1 MRLSSKKETYDSNP
15 PSGSSSRTLI
25 NGGIRRRPSNET
37 IESYQGSISN
47 DSIHTVST
55 VHTDRDQFDLSG
67 QDSFISDHKS
77 LHSFEK
83 STRLSRN
90 QSLSTIR
97 TIRESES
104 ESDSDSTSPSPPK
117 QESSSLSLHS
127 LEDEA
132 EISFPPNPRSPQA
145 IAPTRVEAP
154 SHIPSPVFVAHPPLP
169 LSGPLMKPY
178 GDSQLFASTG
188 ISTTDTPSIRPTSFL
203 PPPTDHIGTASHSRS
218 DTDTLKRKKATLDF
232 MAGFRE
238 SDKLPEVSAPYGPV
252 HVQHVDLDSITGK
265 LTVLLG
271 NRHEFSQNSR
281 IFDADQEKNLPA
293 AVESPRILGMAS
305 TVYPEESKSVDDSL
319 IPTGMPTSRSSQT
332 PSDGS
337 NLVLLPLPKTSHSS
351 SDTQVVSTTHTPPLY
366 LPFPSLPPAQPN
378 LDGSNS
384 QRSIRSILKPP
395 RSDALVR
402 GNATGDRRSPGPELQ
417 ASVEASLSNSPVT
430 ERRAQPTTSPQQ
442 QSAVVASL
450 AKTVGATPR
459 RREKRKEN
467 KPNDA
472 NLMKRLQQICK
483 GADPTRLYRNLV
495 KTGQG

>member
-1 MRLSSKKETYDSNP
+1 
-15 PSGSSSRTLI
+15 
-25 NGGIRRRPSNET
+25 
-37 IESYQGSISN
+37 
-47 DSIHTVST
+47 
-55 VHTDRDQFDLSG
+55 
-67 QDSFISDHKS
+67 
-77 LHSFEK
+77 
-83 STRLSRN
+83 
-90 QSLSTIR
+90 
-97 TIRESES
+97 
-104 ESDSDSTSPSPPK
+104 
-117 QESSSLSLHS
+117 
-127 LEDEA
+127 
-132 EISFPPNPRSPQA
+132 
-145 IAPTRVEAP
+145 
-154 SHIPSPVFVAHPPLP
+154 
-169 LSGPLMKPY
+169 
-178 GDSQLFASTG
+178 
-188 ISTTDTPSIRPTSFL
+188 
-203 PPPTDHIGTASHSRS
+203 
-218 DTDTLKRKKATLDF
+218 